1 MKLQAK
7 NPYIKQAL
15 AVLEPL
21 GLDNELH
28 PEKIRLN
35 DAANYVA
42 RILDEDVADPPVAE
56 MLEHLGVTDETPNA
70 AVFKA
75 RLGAALAKPEPD
87 PTLSERLKIEAAIK
101 ADASLAKKFVKQ
113 LRQWAMDDIEAAVA
127 D

>member
-28 PEKIRLN
+28 PDKIRLN

-42 RILDEDVADPPVAE
+42 RILDAEVEDPPIAE
-56 MLEHLGVTDETPNA
+56 MLEHLGVTEETPNA
-70 AVFKA
+70 AVFKT
-75 RLGAALAKPEPD
+75 RLEAALAKPQPD
-87 PTLSERLKIEAAIK
+87 EALSERLQIEAAIK
-101 ADASLAKKFVKQ
+101 ADASLAKKYVKQ
-113 LRQWAMDDIEAAVA
+113 LKQWAIDDIEASIA